1 MVFILPNGDVCEDE
15 EIYGLP
21 VESDDDSAD
30 DCDDDC
36 DDYYPGCTVIQM
48 WEDLMHR
55 I

>member
-15 EIYGLP
+15 EIYGIP
-21 VESDDDSAD
+21 VECDDDSDD
-30 DCDDDC
+30 DCDDDHH
-36 DDYYPGCTVIQM
+36 PGCPVIQM